1 MNNTISELFSGL
13 LGICHIVVIIA
24 ALNVV
29 VMSNGNPVTV
39 MYIVGLVAA
48 YIFAVGLLCT
58 LLAIREHLE
67 KLVELQTPKA
77 ASPAAPTAPLP
88 KPVPAPS
95 VFRVR
100 KEGYLSN

>member
-13 LGICHIVVIIA
+13 LGICHTVVIIA
-24 ALNVV
+24 ALWVV
-29 VMSNGNPVTV
+29 GMSNGNPFVSLWT
-39 MYIVGLVAA
+39 VGLVAA

-77 ASPAAPTAPLP
+77 ALPAAPTAPSP

-100 KEGYLSN
+100 QEGYLSK